1 MPTPQRGQ
9 LGSQKQD
16 GLHLGAEVRDDF
28 PKRES
33 YRSTEK
39 ANRNCFAERR
49 KTMENNRYVNQLHWV
64 FDLPDAAGLCGEG
77 KDPARIMMIYDRTT
91 DVTRFEVLDKDLPK
105 ETREHISLWLRNNT
119 HLRDAIDEA
128 M

>member
-1 MPTPQRGQ
+1 MGST
-9 LGSQKQD
+9 LGPKCGAIFQKGSLTAQT
-16 GLHLGAEVRDDF
+16 
-28 PKRES
+28 K
-33 YRSTEK
+33 K

-77 KDPARIMMIYDRTT
+77 KDPARVMMIYDRTT

>member
-1 MPTPQRGQ
+1 
-9 LGSQKQD
+9 
-16 GLHLGAEVRDDF
+16 
-28 PKRES
+28 
-33 YRSTEK
+33 
-39 ANRNCFAERR
+39 
-49 KTMENNRYVNQLHWV
+49 
-64 FDLPDAAGLCGEG
+64 
-77 KDPARIMMIYDRTT
+77 MMIYDRTT